1 VASRFDKLSVTPIL
15 AGSHLLLWRQ
25 RFSSLSLSKAD
36 AGHECCGVSGARATL
51 AQTEDTMSDLKG
63 RVALVTGGARGLGAA
78 AAKALAAAG
87 AKVVVSDV
95 RDGAEIAAAVDGA
108 YVKHDVTNE
117 REWEAVIAFVQ
128 DLYGGLDILVNNAGI
143 FWMKPIALETLE
155 SFRKMQQVNV
165 EGVFLGLKHAI
176 PAIAERGSKWDG
188 GGAIV
193 NLSSVA
199 GIVGSPM
206 TLAYNASKGAVR
218 LMTKAAALE
227 CARAG
232 MKVRVN
238 SVHPGIIETPMMEEA
253 MGVISQTS
261 GEGGNAIKDRFASFH
276 PMGRLGR
283 DTDIANAVVFLASDR
298 AAFMTGAE
306 LVVDGGMTAM

>member
-1 VASRFDKLSVTPIL
+1 
-15 AGSHLLLWRQ
+15 
-25 RFSSLSLSKAD
+25 
-36 AGHECCGVSGARATL
+36 
-51 AQTEDTMSDLKG
+51 MSDLKG

-78 AAKALAAAG
+78 AAKALAAEG

-95 RDGAEIAAAVDGA
+95 RDGEETAAAVDGA
-108 YVKHDVTNE
+108 YVKHDVTSEEEWASAITFAKE
-117 REWEAVIAFVQ
+117 RF
-128 DLYGGLDILVNNAGI
+128 GGLDILVNNAGI

-165 EGVFLGLKHAI
+165 EGVFLGMKYAI
-176 PAIAERGSKWDG
+176 PAIAERAAQWDG
-188 GGAIV
+188 GGSIV
-193 NLSSVA
+193 NLSSIS
-199 GIVGSPM
+199 GLVGGPM

-238 SVHPGIIETPMMEEA
+238 SVHPGIIDTPMMDEA
-253 MGVISQTS
+253 AAAIGQST
-261 GEGGNAIKDRFASFH
+261 GEGGNALKERFASFH

-283 DTDIANAVVFLASDR
+283 DTDVANAVVFLASDR
-298 AAFMTGAE
+298 AAFMTGSE

>member
-1 VASRFDKLSVTPIL
+1 MA
-15 AGSHLLLWRQ
+15 
-25 RFSSLSLSKAD
+25 
-36 AGHECCGVSGARATL
+36 
-51 AQTEDTMSDLKG
+51 EDDMSDLKG

-78 AAKALAAAG
+78 TAKALAAEG
-87 AKVVVSDV
+87 AKVLISDV
-95 RDGAEIAAAVDGA
+95 RDGREVANAIDGA
-108 YVKHDVTNE
+108 FVTHDVTKENE
-117 REWEAVIAFVQ
+117 WAGAVAFAKETF
-128 DLYGGLDILVNNAGI
+128 GGLDILVNNAGI
-143 FWMKPIALETLE
+143 FWAKPLALETLE
-155 SFRKMQQVNV
+155 SFRQMQQVNV

-176 PAIAERGSKWDG
+176 PAIAERAEKWDG

-232 MKVRVN
+232 QKVRVN
-238 SVHPGIIETPMMEEA
+238 SVHPGIIDTPMMTNAAEQMA
-253 MGVISQTS
+253 GASGVNDVM
-261 GEGGNAIKDRFASFH
+261 ERFKSFH

-283 DTDIANAVVFLASDR
+283 DIDIANAVVFLASDK

>member
-1 VASRFDKLSVTPIL
+1 MGDLS
-15 AGSHLLLWRQ
+15 
-25 RFSSLSLSKAD
+25 
-36 AGHECCGVSGARATL
+36 
-51 AQTEDTMSDLKG
+51 G

-78 AAKALAAAG
+78 SAKALAREG

-95 RDGAEIAAAVDGA
+95 RDGAETASAVGGA
-108 YVKHDVTNE
+108 YVKHDVASE
-117 REWEAVIAFVQ
+117 DAWIAAIAFAK
-128 DLYGGLDILVNNAGI
+128 DRFGGLDILVNNAGI

-155 SFRKMQQVNV
+155 DFRRMQQVNV

-176 PAIAERGSKWDG
+176 PAIAERASKWEG

-206 TLAYNASKGAVR
+206 TIAYNASKGAVR

-253 MGVISQTS
+253 MAAMSQTS
-261 GEGGNAIKDRFASFH
+261 GEGGNSVMDRLANLH
-276 PMGRLGR
+276 PIGRLGR
-283 DTDIANAVVFLASDR
+283 DSDIANAVAFLASDK

>member
-1 VASRFDKLSVTPIL
+1 
-15 AGSHLLLWRQ
+15 
-25 RFSSLSLSKAD
+25 
-36 AGHECCGVSGARATL
+36 
-51 AQTEDTMSDLKG
+51 MSDLKG

-78 AAKALAAAG
+78 AAKALAAEG
-87 AKVVVSDV
+87 AKVVVSDI
-95 RDGAEIAAAVDGA
+95 RDAEETAAAVGGA
-108 YVKHDVTNE
+108 YVKHDVTSEEEWISAITFAKE
-117 REWEAVIAFVQ
+117 RF
-128 DLYGGLDILVNNAGI
+128 GGLDILVNNAGI

-176 PAIAERGSKWDG
+176 PAIAERASKWDG
-188 GGAIV
+188 GGAII

-199 GIVGSPM
+199 GIVGAPM

-238 SVHPGIIETPMMEEA
+238 SVHPGIIDTPMMDEA
-253 MGVISQTS
+253 AAVMAQTT
-261 GEGGNAIKDRFASFH
+261 GEGGNALKERFASFH
-276 PMGRLGR
+276 PMGRIGR
-283 DTDIANAVVFLASDR
+283 DTDIANAVVFLASDK
-298 AAFMTGAE
+298 AAFMTGSE

>member
-1 VASRFDKLSVTPIL
+1 
-15 AGSHLLLWRQ
+15 
-25 RFSSLSLSKAD
+25 
-36 AGHECCGVSGARATL
+36 
-51 AQTEDTMSDLKG
+51 MNDLKG

-78 AAKALAAAG
+78 AAKALAAEG

-95 RDGAEIAAAVDGA
+95 RDDGEETAAAIGGA
-108 YVKHDVTNE
+108 FVKHDVTSEEDWVSAIKFAKE
-117 REWEAVIAFVQ
+117 RF
-128 DLYGGLDILVNNAGI
+128 GGLDILVNNAGI

-165 EGVFLGLKHAI
+165 EGVFLGMKHAI
-176 PAIAERGSKWDG
+176 PAIAERAAQWDG

-199 GIVGSPM
+199 GIVGAPM

-232 MKVRVN
+232 QKVRVN
-238 SVHPGIIETPMMEEA
+238 SVHPGIIDTPMMDEA
-253 MGVISQTS
+253 ASAIAKTT
-261 GEGGNAIKDRFASFH
+261 GEGGNALKERFASFH
-276 PMGRLGR
+276 PMGRMGR
-283 DTDIANAVVFLASDR
+283 DADVANAVVFLASDR